1 MLQSIFRILVNKF
14 IFKDS
19 TYFLGMVLVR
29 LSRKFRKVS
38 FFKSTKNSLLVK
50 KCLGNLTLEL
60 KPKTYMG
67 GSLYWTGFHHISEMI
82 YLRNILQN
90 DMTFIDVGANQGEF
104 SLYASSR
111 LSKGQVYSFEPVSA
125 QFNML
130 SKNIELNNIQNIKA
144 FNFGLSDAEGE
155 LPVFTSS
162 SSTDLGNNE
171 GLSSLFSSNDR
182 DVFEE
187 KVKLEVFDDL
197 FSDKIDRID
206 FIKID
211 VEGAELF
218 VLKGM
223 KETLKKFTPTILI
236 ELSEDN
242 FKNAG
247 YTTKDVLDFLNIYNY
262 KPHKL
267 FRGKIQEVQSIDMEW
282 GNYVFISKK

>member
-1 MLQSIFRILVNKF
+1 
-14 IFKDS
+14 
-19 TYFLGMVLVR
+19 MVLVR